1 MTKQGKNTQV
11 EQETNEKVEVLLQH
25 AKKCVELFSAL
36 TNVGGQDGL
45 DALTNLANSIKEFEP
60 EVKQTEE

>member
-11 EQETNEKVEVLLQH
+11 STATETKVEDLLQN